1 MQTPEYV
8 EKEGEEESQSSSNNP
23 ETGGDPFEGFAQA
36 IAALKK
42 LNQLESDIAT
52 IISSCRVPLREARK
66 FLRCTTPEQVANIS
80 LFQYMKALFMQ
91 LGIDIE
97 VSGIKPYTYYFLVKE
112 SAISDLYS
120 GTRGRTCHLVCE
132 AIARFF
138 NRDLNLSVSAEE
150 IACVNSGDEACQFET
165 TVNRQD
171 YCMMALSDEE
181 KYILQE
187 LGRSNGRESKSDIS
201 GIPREELEFKMSLFR
216 ELELID
222 DEDRPTE
229 LGLRSSSKFV
239 EEEEFD
245 TPWKDMGEV
254 STAISSAV
262 SFAEASHLSL
272 PEESDNSYH
281 KGKAPDQKEVRGYK
295 SFAELLAK
303 QVDKES
309 ESEGF

>member
-1 MQTPEYV
+1 MEITEYA
-8 EKEGEEESQSSSNNP
+8 EKGGDDKTQSSNNSSKN
-23 ETGGDPFEGFAQA
+23 GGDPFEGFAQA

-97 VSGIKPYTYYFLVKE
+97 VSGIRPYTYYFLVKE

-120 GTRGRTCHLVCE
+120 ETKGRTCHLVCE

-150 IACVNSGDEACQFET
+150 ISCVNAGDDVCEFET
-165 TVNRQD
+165 TVNKED
-171 YCMMALSDEE
+171 FCMMALNDEE
-181 KYILQE
+181 KYVLKE
-187 LGRSNGRESKSDIS
+187 LATSKGNTKEGDLS
-201 GIPREELEFKMSLFR
+201 GIPSEELEFKMSLFR
-216 ELELID
+216 ELDLID
-222 DEDRPTE
+222 DDGNPTE
-229 LGLRSSSKFV
+229 LGLRSSSKHV

-272 PEESDNSYH
+272 MREANSSYH
-281 KGKAPDQKEVRGYK
+281 KSKTLDRKEVKGYK

-309 ESEGF
+309 KSEGF

>member
-1 MQTPEYV
+1 MQAPEYAKKGTDV
-8 EKEGEEESQSSSNNP
+8 GPQSHESSPKRDS
-23 ETGGDPFEGFAQA
+23 DPFEGFAQA

-52 IISSCRVPLREARK
+52 IISSCRVPLKEARK

-97 VSGIKPYTYYFLVKE
+97 VSEIKPYTYYFLVKE

-120 GTRGRTCHLVCE
+120 GTKGRTCHLVCE

-138 NRDLNLSVSAEE
+138 NRDLNLSVSVEE
-150 IACVNSGDEACQFET
+150 ITCVNAGDEVCQFET
-165 TVNRQD
+165 TVNKQD

-187 LGRSNGRESKSDIS
+187 LGRSKGRSKNRDFS
-201 GIPREELEFKMSLFR
+201 GIPAKELEFRISLFR
-216 ELELID
+216 ELELVD
-222 DEDRPTE
+222 DDDRPTE
-229 LGLRSSSKFV
+229 LGLRSSSRFV

-272 PEESDNSYH
+272 LKETRKTH
-281 KGKAPDQKEVRGYK
+281 HGGKPPDRKEVRGYK
-295 SFAELLAK
+295 SFAELLAR

>member
-1 MQTPEYV
+1 MEAPKNA
-8 EKEGEEESQSSSNNP
+8 EKGANEKPRSSDDSS
-23 ETGGDPFEGFAQA
+23 GKGVDPFEGFAQA

-52 IISSCRVPLREARK
+52 IISSCKVPLREARK
-66 FLRCTTPEQVANIS
+66 FLRCTMPEQVANIS

-97 VSGIKPYTYYFLVKE
+97 VSRIEPYTYYFLAKE

-120 GTRGRTCHLVCE
+120 GTKGRTCHLVCE

-150 IACVNSGDEACQFET
+150 IRCVNAGDKVCEFET
-165 TVNRQD
+165 TVNRED
-171 YCMMALSDEE
+171 YCMMTLSDEE
-181 KYILQE
+181 KHILQE
-187 LGRSNGRESKSDIS
+187 LAGSKGKTGDLDFS
-201 GIPREELEFKMSLFR
+201 GMSSEELEFKMAMFR
-216 ELELID
+216 KLDLID
-222 DEDRPTE
+222 DDGNPTE
-229 LGLRSSSKFV
+229 LGVRSSSKHV

-272 PEESDNSYH
+272 PEEAEKPYQT
-281 KGKAPDQKEVRGYK
+281 GKAPDQKEVKGYK

-309 ESEGF
+309 DSEGF